1 MDDLSLALSLADA
14 ADAIAMDRFLASDLV
29 VETKPDMTPVS
40 DADRAV
46 EAELRRILDRDR
58 PTDAILGEEFG
69 AREDRLDS
77 TREWIIDPIDG
88 TKSYVRGVPIWAT
101 LIAVREGDQIATG
114 VVSAPALGR
123 RWWATRGSGAF
134 TSSQHVSSSQHNA
147 SSQDRARGPLSA
159 SRVSQLGDASF
170 GFSDGI
176 GWDRGVLD
184 RLLDATWRQRGY
196 GDFWSHMLVAE
207 GAIDIAAEPELKVH
221 DVAALVPIIEESG
234 ARATTFT
241 GDAVRWDEPTVEFS
255 TVTTNGHLHDAVLD
269 LMRS

>member
-46 EAELRRILDRDR
+46 EAELRRILERHH

-101 LIAVREGDQIATG
+101 LIAVREGDQITTG

-134 TSSQHVSSSQHNA
+134 TSSQLGSP
-147 SSQDRARGPLSA
+147 SQDRARGPLSA

-176 GWDRGVLD
+176 GWDPGALD

-241 GDAVRWDEPTVEFS
+241 GAALQWDDPKVGFS

-269 LMRS
+269 LMHS

>member
-1 MDDLSLALSLADA
+1 M
-14 ADAIAMDRFLASDLV
+14 
-29 VETKPDMTPVS
+29 
-40 DADRAV
+40 
-46 EAELRRILDRDR
+46 
-58 PTDAILGEEFG
+58 
-69 AREDRLDS
+69 
-77 TREWIIDPIDG
+77 
-88 TKSYVRGVPIWAT
+88 RGVPIWAT
-101 LIAVREGDQIATG
+101 LIAVREGDEITTG

-134 TSSQHVSSSQHNA
+134 ASSQHVSSSH
-147 SSQDRARGPLSA
+147 DHARGPLSA

-241 GDAVRWDEPTVEFS
+241 GDAVRWDNPTVEFS

>member
-1 MDDLSLALSLADA
+1 M
-14 ADAIAMDRFLASDLV
+14 
-29 VETKPDMTPVS
+29 
-40 DADRAV
+40 
-46 EAELRRILDRDR
+46 
-58 PTDAILGEEFG
+58 

-101 LIAVREGDQIATG
+101 LIAVREGDQITTG

-134 TSSQHVSSSQHNA
+134 TSSQLGSP
-147 SSQDRARGPLSA
+147 SQDRARGPLSA

-176 GWDRGVLD
+176 GWDPGALD

-241 GDAVRWDEPTVEFS
+241 GAAVQWDDPTVEFS

-269 LMRS
+269 LMHS

>member
-46 EAELRRILDRDR
+46 EAELRRILERHH

-101 LIAVREGDQIATG
+101 LIAVREGDQITTG

-134 TSSQHVSSSQHNA
+134 TSSQLGSP
-147 SSQDRARGPLSA
+147 SQDRARGPLSA

-176 GWDRGVLD
+176 GWDPG
-184 RLLDATWRQRGY
+184 
-196 GDFWSHMLVAE
+196 
-207 GAIDIAAEPELKVH
+207 
-221 DVAALVPIIEESG
+221 
-234 ARATTFT
+234 
-241 GDAVRWDEPTVEFS
+241 
-255 TVTTNGHLHDAVLD
+255 
-269 LMRS
+269 